1 MFKNTN
7 HQGNV
12 NKNYNEISLYAYQ
25 NVYYKKREETRARIW
40 RKGNPSTWLGGM
52 YVGTATIFVKIL
64 KTELTYDLE
73 IPLLSIYG
81 KEIKSLSPLDTCMSM
96 FMATLLIIAKI

>member
-25 NVYYKKREETRARIW
+25 NVYYKKEKRQGLGYGE
-40 RKGNPSTWLGGM
+40 KGTPLHGWGECMQVQPPYS
-52 YVGTATIFVKIL
+52 L
-64 KTELTYDLE
+64 KY
-73 IPLLSIYG
+73 
-81 KEIKSLSPLDTCMSM
+81 
-96 FMATLLIIAKI
+96 